1 MLLAVTNMV
10 TASMAITMPT
20 VRITINLVGLV
31 AGKQWFNRIYRRV
44 IHLRKRIPALVENRW
59 WEEGEAMSV
68 G

>member
-1 MLLAVTNMV
+1 MLLAGTNML

-20 VRITINLVGLV
+20 VRITNYLVGLV

-44 IHLRKRIPALVENRW
+44 NHLRKRIPALMENRW
-59 WEEGEAMSV
+59 WEEGDGMSV